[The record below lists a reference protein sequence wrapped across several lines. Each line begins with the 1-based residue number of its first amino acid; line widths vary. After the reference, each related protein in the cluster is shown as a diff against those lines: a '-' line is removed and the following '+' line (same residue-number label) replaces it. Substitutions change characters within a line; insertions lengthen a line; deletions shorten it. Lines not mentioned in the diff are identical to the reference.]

1 MKDPEDHRPLLPDKA
16 AGPVSPTDGRQR
28 REMNGQGRS
37 QRKERVR
44 QRPKEGNTCALQLL
58 TEYQLRGR
66 QPMPRLG

>member
-16 AGPVSPTDGRQR
+16 AGPVSSTDRRQR
-28 REMNGQGRS
+28 QEMNGQGRS

-44 QRPKEGNTCALQLL
+44 QRTKEGNTCALQLL
-58 TEYQLRGR
+58 TECQLHGR